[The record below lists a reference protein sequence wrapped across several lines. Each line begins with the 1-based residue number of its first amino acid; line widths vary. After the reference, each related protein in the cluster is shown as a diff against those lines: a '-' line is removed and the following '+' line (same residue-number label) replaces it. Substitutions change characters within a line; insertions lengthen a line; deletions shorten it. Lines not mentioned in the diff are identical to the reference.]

1 MLLASTLEQRESQA
15 LLSAKQ
21 KTLPV
26 SNQGPHRYCGVS
38 WALSDA
44 PDVIHEVT
52 EWPAEFHLNS
62 REDQVPTQLDLAT
75 GKWGYEVTS
84 QMKPIKWFKLLLL
97 KDADIVRDEIKG
109 SHHLEDARKQIAAHG
124 LTPTKAVAMY
134 LEKLWSHTYAQLASR
149 LDVDNMPLRVAITV
163 PAIWPPYAEQAMR
176 EAADIAKITEVRDIG
191 TTTLELVQEPEAAAL
206 SIFLDR
212 RDLPEI
218 QVSYYILLLTQGFLL
233 LTLYQPK
240 ESFVVCDAGGGTVVS
255 PHSGTYL
262 HDAEHNF

>member
-1 MLLASTLEQRESQA
+1 MPLASTLEQRESQA
-15 LLSAKQ
+15 LFSAKLS
-21 KTLPV
+21 TFPFLTRE
-26 SNQGPHRYCGVS
+26 SRRYCGVS
-38 WALSDA
+38 WALSDN

-97 KDADIVRDEIKG
+97 KDADIVRDEIKS
-109 SHHLEDARKQIAAHG
+109 SHHLDDARKQIEARG

-176 EAADIAKITEVRDIG
+176 EAADMAKITVVRDIG
-191 TTTLELVQEPEAAAL
+191 NTTLELVQEPEAAAL

-218 QVSYYILLLTQGFLL
+218 QVSYHMLFLTHCFSLLTPH
-233 LTLYQPK
+233 QPQ

-255 PHSGTYL
+255 LTQSG
-262 HDAEHNF
+262 AQSARR